1 MATYYVSADSV
12 STNWAAATNI
22 ATPAT
27 VQTGMDNAVSGD
39 VVQFLPGTY
48 DPPNASDYETP
59 AWNSANSGTP
69 GNPITYKSYI
79 PLAAV
84 IRDCANAAATGNSG
98 WGVGGAG
105 GRDYITFDGFT
116 CVRDKDLGTLAS
128 SHTVIANGSSNIR
141 VKNCNYIGRS
151 HFNHTNGC
159 CIACHGGSQI
169 YIHHNTFS
177 GQTSDP
183 GRTEATINVSAV
195 YLFATTDFYVY
206 NNTVY
211 NCHNGIS
218 WKTAP
223 NNVNCY
229 QNFLYDL
236 TRAAFF
242 PTLETTGQSNWNI
255 HHNVVLN
262 AEYLV
267 DMEDSP
273 ASVATGM
280 KIYNNTVYD
289 SGAMTR
295 GVFHGQDGG
304 NQPWRST
311 EFYNNIFHLGAST
324 RLLEIYDNVVG
335 ATAFPTVLNNNCY
348 YMSAGTASWSRN
360 ATVNTTLSGWRTTA
374 QAVLAGAEANSIT
387 TNPSF
392 VNVGGASAADY
403 KLAGGSPCI
412 GAGVGGV
419 DMGAWQGVTVIGNQD
434 DLPPVSEYAGRS
446 HGRMTVWV

>member
-12 STNWAAATNI
+12 STNWANAQTIGTPCTVATAMTNAA
-22 ATPAT
+22 A
-27 VQTGMDNAVSGD
+27 GD
-39 VVQFLPGTY
+39 VVRFLSGTY
-48 DPPNASDYETP
+48 EPPNASDYETP
-59 AWNSANSGTP
+59 SWNPSNNGTA
-69 GNPITYKSYI
+69 GNPITFMSHVRHGAI
-79 PLAAV
+79 
-84 IRDCANAAATGNSG
+84 INDCANAAATGFSG
-98 WGVGGAG
+98 FGVGGAG
-105 GRDYITFDGFT
+105 GRDYITFDGFS

-128 SHTVIANGSSNIR
+128 SHTVIAGGSSNIII
-141 VKNCNYIGRS
+141 KNCDYTGRS

-159 CIACHGGSQI
+159 CIACHTGSSI
-169 YIHHNTFS
+169 YIHNNLFH

-183 GRTEATINVSAV
+183 NRTEDTINVSAV
-195 YLFATTDFYVY
+195 YLFSTTDFYVY
-206 NNTVY
+206 NNTIY
-211 NCHNGIS
+211 DCHNGIS

-255 HHNVVLN
+255 HHNLVLN
-262 AEYLV
+262 AAYLV

-273 ASVATGM
+273 ATTATGM

-324 RLLEIYDNVVG
+324 RILEIYDNVVG
-335 ATAFPTVLNNNCY
+335 TTAFPTVLDYNCY
-348 YMSAGTASWSRN
+348 YMAAGTASWSRN
-360 ATVNTTLSGWRTTA
+360 ATTNTTIAGWRTTA
-374 QAVLAGAEANSIT
+374 QAVLANAENNSIT
-387 TNPSF
+387 TTPSF
-392 VNVGGASAADY
+392 VN
-403 KLAGGSPCI
+403 AGGTAATDYQLNGGGCVGTGS
-412 GAGVGGV
+412 GGV
-419 DMGAWQGVTVIGNQD
+419 DMGAWQGVSTMGYQ
-434 DLPPVSEYAGRS
+434 SESSSGTLAFFLR
-446 HGRMTVWV
+446 